1 MKRSPVTP
9 LTAFLLFALLT
20 AALGLWKVGWNPGDL
35 PLWFWGAVVL
45 TGGVAVLSRWLGRQT
60 LLQRSLQERRRL
72 TAIGWGLPVATTSI
86 ALNFIGNDFSV
97 ISLIVQL
104 LLWGIA
110 SLILARM
117 TVHQQP

>member
-20 AALGLWKVGWNPGDL
+20 AVLGLWKVGWNSGDL
-35 PLWFWGAVVL
+35 PLWFWVAVVL
-45 TGGVAVLSRWLGRQT
+45 AGGMAVLSRWLGQQA
-60 LLQRSLQERRRL
+60 LLQRSLQERTRL

-86 ALNFIGNDFSV
+86 ALNFVGNDFSV
-97 ISLIVQL
+97 ISLVLQL
-104 LLWGIA
+104 LLWVIA
-110 SLILARM
+110 SLILAGM